1 MAALSAITPLRFGI
15 MYKPPTLALEYEKP
29 LLRLVGMLQK
39 QEPIAGARS
48 DSVGA
53 GTVAPT
59 AAASLLASEDS
70 FPPLRERRLSGG
82 SASATTTA
90 AMATTITAVS
100 TRLTD
105 ATGLPPLRRGS
116 FNELPPLRR
125 AASSGSMGSGGL
137 ADQGIVPP
145 LGYTPEKPT
154 ELGLSR
160 AGSFRRTSMDGG
172 LSSGIGASMHSQS
185 SKPTEDGGAP
195 QPPQHVQKQGSSDEL
210 AARRAALGLEDDHA
224 MEASK
229 EEDSVAESIEEFREV
244 PELAHLLSSGHKY
257 QQLGRVMDFD
267 NCNERRPQLQYH
279 SRAWLLDTHNA
290 EKVFV
295 GLRGNARKLSSYT
308 MELQHALWSPAS
320 SGVEDP
326 ELERDLTAFTGK
338 HCCHVLYLDQELM
351 ITSTDRQAQLVPA
364 HTSILV
370 KRRPKDQQQ

>member
-29 LLRLVGMLQK
+29 DPNGDGKVIDLLEVPIETSRRTAESLIQALQADYPEHLSPTVVSTQQLLRLVGMLQK

-53 GTVAPT
+53 GALAPA

-90 AMATTITAVS
+90 AMATTVTAVS

-125 AASSGSMGSGGL
+125 AASSGSMGSGGV
-137 ADQGIVPP
+137 ADQVIVPP

-185 SKPTEDGGAP
+185 SKPTEDGAP

-210 AARRAALGLEDDHA
+210 AARRAALGLEDDHHDA

-229 EEDSVAESIEEFREV
+229 EEDSVAESIEEFSFES
-244 PELAHLLSSGHKY
+244 EGAGD
-257 QQLGRVMDFD
+257 G
-267 NCNERRPQLQYH
+267 
-279 SRAWLLDTHNA
+279 
-290 EKVFV
+290 
-295 GLRGNARKLSSYT
+295 
-308 MELQHALWSPAS
+308 
-320 SGVEDP
+320 
-326 ELERDLTAFTGK
+326 
-338 HCCHVLYLDQELM
+338 DQ
-351 ITSTDRQAQLVPA
+351 SD
-364 HTSILV
+364 
-370 KRRPKDQQQ
+370 DYFG